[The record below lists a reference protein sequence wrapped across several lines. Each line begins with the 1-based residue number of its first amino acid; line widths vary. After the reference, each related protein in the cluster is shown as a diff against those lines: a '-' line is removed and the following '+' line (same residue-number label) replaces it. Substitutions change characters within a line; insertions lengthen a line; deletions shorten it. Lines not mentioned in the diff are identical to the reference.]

1 MGGEVKGYIVKRV
14 AMAFITLFVVI
25 SINFAIFRVFIPFD
39 PTSLMLDPRMPEAV
53 KEALRAEWGLNDPL
67 FPDQFVKY
75 VKNLLTWNYGREF
88 NEGHTEIAP
97 VMAWR
102 LRNTVLILGLS
113 LVGSVAIGT
122 SLGILVAA
130 RRGGKLDVSAIGF
143 ALFTW
148 GVPTFFIQLLF
159 LLVFCSYW
167 YTWFGYSLIPRAGIV
182 SSPPPKEVLAFI
194 RDVAWHA
201 IGPIVTLTLAGFGSW
216 ALYTRNILVDA
227 LTEDYILTAT
237 AKGLKERTV
246 LLKHAFRSVLPP
258 IVTMLALSIPGIV
271 TGAIITETIFSWPG
285 IGSWYINA
293 LMNKNHPV
301 AQAVLYNYAV
311 LMIGANLI
319 ADFAYGILDPRIRVG
334 MRR

>member
-1 MGGEVKGYIVKRV
+1 MKGYITKRV
-14 AMAFITLFVVI
+14 AMAFITLFIVI

-39 PTSLMLDPRMPEAV
+39 PTSLMLDPRMDEAV
-53 KEALRAEWGLNDPL
+53 KEALREEWGLNDPL

-88 NEGHTEIAP
+88 NEQHTEIAP
-97 VMAWR
+97 EMAWR
-102 LRNTVLILGLS
+102 LRNTILILGLS
-113 LVGSVAIGT
+113 LIGSVAIGT
-122 SLGILVAA
+122 SIGILVAA

-167 YTWFGYSLIPRAGIV
+167 YTWFGYRLIPRAGIV
-182 SSPPPKEVLAFI
+182 SAPPPKEVLAFI

-293 LMNKNHPV
+293 LLNKNHPV